1 MSSFKNLI
9 KVQYIW
15 VMLTVDNIS
24 FAYDIQ
30 LVLKNVSF
38 TIEKGQ
44 HIALIGAS
52 GCGKSTLLKI
62 IYGLLDVEEGK
73 LFWNNKRVLGPSYNL
88 VPGEENMKYL
98 SQGFELQSYRTVAE
112 NIGQYLSNFEPK
124 LKQDRVQEL
133 LEIVEMLDF
142 ADTKVENLSGGQKQ
156 RVALAKALAK
166 KPELLLLDEPFHNID
181 NFRRSSLRRNLFRYL
196 KRNKITSITA
206 THDKT
211 DILSF
216 ADETIVIKQGEIVT
230 KQNTEDLYQNAPDYY
245 VASLFG
251 EVNTMR
257 PSVLGYDIDTEILI
271 YPHEI
276 KVEPTSSIKARV
288 KNSYFNGSHYLIEA
302 VFDNSIIFFD
312 HYHPLNAPQMVGIS
326 ISEEIIQQRIK
337 N

>member
-1 MSSFKNLI
+1 
-9 KVQYIW
+9 
-15 VMLTVDNIS
+15 MLKFNIFGYMLRVENIT
-24 FAYDIQ
+24 FAYDK
-30 LVLKNVSF
+30 LPVLKNVSF
-38 TIEKGQ
+38 TIDKGQ

-62 IYGLLDVEEGK
+62 IYGLLHVQKGQ
-73 LFWNNKRVLGPSYNL
+73 LFWEEKQLMGPLYNL

-98 SQGFELQSYRTVAE
+98 SQGFELEPYRTVSE
-112 NIGQYLSNFEPK
+112 NIGQYLSNFEPE
-124 LKQDRVQEL
+124 LKKGRVDEL
-133 LEIVEMLDF
+133 LEIVEMTDF

-216 ADETIVIKQGEIVT
+216 ADETIVIRQGEILT
-230 KQNTEDLYQNAPDYY
+230 KETTESLYQNPTDYY

-251 EVNTMR
+251 EVNQLELSAITDSDDQR
-257 PSVLGYDIDTEILI
+257 TILV

-276 KVEPTSSIKARV
+276 KVDTNSEIKARV
-288 KNSYFNGSHYLIEA
+288 KNAYFKGSHYLIEA
-302 VFDNSIIFFD
+302 VFNNNIIFFE
-312 HYHPLNAPQMVGIS
+312 HTSKLSIPEMVGIT
-326 ISEEIIQQRIK
+326 IKDDKIQERLK
-337 N
+337 

>member
-1 MSSFKNLI
+1 
-9 KVQYIW
+9 
-15 VMLTVDNIS
+15 MLTVDNIS
-24 FAYDIQ
+24 FAYDTKP
-30 LVLKNVSF
+30 VLKNVSF

-62 IYGLLDVEEGK
+62 IYGLLHIEQGELSWDNKK
-73 LFWNNKRVLGPSYNL
+73 LLGPLYNL

-98 SQGFELQSYRTVAE
+98 SQGFELQAYTTVTE
-112 NIGQYLSNFEPK
+112 NIGQYLSNFEPE
-124 LKQDRVQEL
+124 LKKGRVQEL
-133 LEIVEMLDF
+133 LEIVEMADF

-166 KPELLLLDEPFHNID
+166 RPELLLLDEPFHNID

-230 KQNTEDLYQNAPDYY
+230 QQKTEHLYQNPPDYY
-245 VASLFG
+245 IASLFG
-251 EVNTMR
+251 EVNQINL
-257 PSVLGYDIDTEILI
+257 SALGYDDHHEILV
-271 YPHEI
+271 YPHEL
-276 KVEPTSSIKARV
+276 KVDPTSSIKARV
-288 KNSYFNGSHYLIEA
+288 KNSYFNGGHYLIEA
-302 VFDNSIIFFD
+302 VFDNTIIFFD
-312 HYHPLNAPQMVGIS
+312 HNANLIAPEVVNIS
-326 ISEEIIQQRIK
+326 ISDEIIQKRLK
-337 N
+337 S

>member
-1 MSSFKNLI
+1 
-9 KVQYIW
+9 
-15 VMLTVDNIS
+15 MLTVDNIS
-24 FAYDIQ
+24 FAYDTTP
-30 LVLKNVSF
+30 VLKNVSF
-38 TIEKGQ
+38 TIPKGQ

-62 IYGLLDVEEGK
+62 IYGLLHVDQGA
-73 LFWNNKRVLGPSYNL
+73 LFWREKKLLGPLHNL

-98 SQGFELQSYRTVAE
+98 SQGFELQSYCTVAE

-124 LKQDRVQEL
+124 LKQGRVQEL
-133 LEIVEMLDF
+133 LEIVEMIDF
-142 ADTKVENLSGGQKQ
+142 ANIKVENLSGGQKQ

-216 ADETIVIKQGEIVT
+216 ADETIVIKQGKIVT
-230 KQNTEDLYQNAPDYY
+230 KQKTESLYQNPTNYY

-251 EVNTMR
+251 EVNELKLSSCTA
-257 PSVLGYDIDTEILI
+257 SDSQDTILV

-276 KVEPTSSIKARV
+276 TVDLDSQIKARV

-302 VFDNSIIFFD
+302 IFDNSIIFFE
-312 HYHPLNAPQMVGIS
+312 HHTKLESQEMIGIQLTQKVLS
-326 ISEEIIQQRIK
+326 RI
-337 N
+337 